1 MDATRFFRSVD
12 TFFHASFGDI
22 LTSVD
27 FKQMDRLCSQISV
40 KVLWD
45 WPMTTLTDESHEMW
59 KIDELGVACWV
70 FGENICSF
78 DLRGGDSN
86 LCFRPRPSSGV
97 TASDQADPLGLSITS
112 IEGQSLP
119 SAAEQFIC
127 ENRLSVNYP
136 QGDQSYAIRLSIEP
150 IANAAGYLV
159 FEVTVSIQTDL
170 LDSHPMVDLIASGDR
185 VISYSVDSEVDNWR
199 ANLGRKEAG
208 VDPLNLLEV
217 GDGSVA
223 ILLGQHDAP
232 TTKNM
237 SNSDSLQLRLFG
249 DFLEKGVIRTAR
261 PWVIFSLE
269 GKAISR
275 EALDSLYQE
284 LEKRPLPLAT

>member
-1 MDATRFFRSVD
+1 
-12 TFFHASFGDI
+12 
-22 LTSVD
+22 
-27 FKQMDRLCSQISV
+27 
-40 KVLWD
+40 
-45 WPMTTLTDESHEMW
+45 MW
-59 KIDELGVACWV
+59 KIDELGLACWV
-70 FGENICSF
+70 FGESICSF

-86 LCFRPRPSSGV
+86 LSFRPRQTSGA
-97 TASDQADPLGLSITS
+97 TASDQTDHLGLSIAS
-112 IEGQSLP
+112 IDGQSLP

-136 QGDQSYAIRLSIEP
+136 QGEQSYAIRLSIEP
-150 IANAAGYLV
+150 IANAVSYLV

-170 LDSHPMVDLIASGDR
+170 LDSHPMVDLVASGDR

-199 ANLGRKEAG
+199 ANLGPKEAG
-208 VDPLNLLEV
+208 VDPLNLLEL
-217 GDGSVA
+217 GEGSAA

-237 SNSDSLQLRLFG
+237 SKSDCLQLRLFG

-269 GKAISR
+269 DKPIGR
-275 EALDSLYQE
+275 ESLDSLYRE